1 MISCVPRLPLELSFL
16 SGFQAP
22 AFFQF
27 LEYTMFPFILGPLQ
41 KQLILSQESFSY
53 ALPFCA
59 ITGLFESQFKAS
71 LVA

>member
-27 LEYTMFPFILGPLQ
+27 LEYTMFPFILRGFA
-41 KQLILSQESFSY
+41 KAAYS
-53 ALPFCA
+53 LPGKLLLRVTF
-59 ITGLFESQFKAS
+59 LRYNWS
-71 LVA
+71 V